1 MHIVVDVAIAIA
13 IVIMNLL
20 LGAYLVFRGRD
31 CEAVGADM
39 RRRQRPS

>member
-1 MHIVVDVAIAIA
+1 MHIVVDVAIA

-39 RRRQRPS
+39 HRRQRPS